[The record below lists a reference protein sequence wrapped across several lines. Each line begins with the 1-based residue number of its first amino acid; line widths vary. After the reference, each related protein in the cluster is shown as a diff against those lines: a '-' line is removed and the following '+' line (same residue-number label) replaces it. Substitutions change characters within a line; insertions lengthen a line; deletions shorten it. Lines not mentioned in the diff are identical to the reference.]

1 MPQRSRHED
10 RRARVRPALGMLFP
24 AAPEKAT
31 ARRAWSAAVQC
42 AAVCAGV
49 VVLLARV
56 RGVPAWNCVYAEDYG
71 IFLVQALQHPWH
83 LLIPYHGYLQFLP
96 RLIGQAVSL
105 LPLTEAAAGFAV
117 AGAVIAAGCA
127 LFTYHASAG
136 FIRSPALRAVLAA
149 ALILL
154 PVAPLEVVGNGVNT
168 PWYILAALFWA
179 VLWRPRTPAG
189 MAVAAVIGF
198 AATSSDPV
206 AAVYAPLL
214 VIRVIALPRLREHA
228 VTAGWLAGW
237 LPQVV
242 VIARSYADHTQR
254 LGTLSPPGK
263 TIAYYF
269 HTVVL
274 RALGWH
280 LSWRLESVA
289 GQEGATLI
297 IGAFLAVILGWAV
310 ITQGGR
316 VRVFVLTAVLTGFVF
331 TVFAAAIT
339 SYVVYESPFT
349 GRVSFE
355 PGSRYSVVPIVL
367 LDAAAIVA
375 VDSLLARRR
384 APAAGPREIAAVA
397 ALIGVLGLGWVTDYR
412 YLTQRT
418 SDGRWAPVAAS
429 WLHACQHSR
438 TGTLAIPAWGTRP
451 AVTVPCRRIQQLGTL
466 FAGLETIWLSR
477 YVRLSDAR
485 REGKV
490 GDETATEGRSRRP
503 RGRGRSRAH
512 RVLVGLRHRHRAR
525 QGRARYRDARRQHGG
540 CRCHGPHIPA

>member
-1 MPQRSRHED
+1 
-10 RRARVRPALGMLFP
+10 
-24 AAPEKAT
+24 
-31 ARRAWSAAVQC
+31 
-42 AAVCAGV
+42 
-49 VVLLARV
+49 
-56 RGVPAWNCVYAEDYG
+56 
-71 IFLVQALQHPWH
+71 
-83 LLIPYHGYLQFLP
+83 
-96 RLIGQAVSL
+96 
-105 LPLTEAAAGFAV
+105 
-117 AGAVIAAGCA
+117 
-127 LFTYHASAG
+127 
-136 FIRSPALRAVLAA
+136 
-149 ALILL
+149 
-154 PVAPLEVVGNGVNT
+154 
-168 PWYILAALFWA
+168 
-179 VLWRPRTPAG
+179 
-189 MAVAAVIGF
+189 
-198 AATSSDPV
+198 
-206 AAVYAPLL
+206 
-214 VIRVIALPRLREHA
+214 
-228 VTAGWLAGW
+228 
-237 LPQVV
+237 

-297 IGAFLAVILGWAV
+297 IGSFLAVILGWAV
-310 ITQGGR
+310 ITQGAR
-316 VRVFVLTAVLTGFVF
+316 VRVFVVTAVLTGFVF

-367 LDAAAIVA
+367 LDAAAIAA

-384 APAAGPREIAAVA
+384 APAPRPREIAAVA
-397 ALIGVLGLGWVTDYR
+397 ALIGVLGLGWVTDYS

-451 AVTVPCRRIQQLGTL
+451 AVTVPCRRLQQLGTL
-466 FAGLETIWLSR
+466 FAGLKLSGHR
-477 YVRLSDAR
+477 GTSDLVTR

-503 RGRGRSRAH
+503 RGRGRRRAH

-525 QGRARYRDARRQHGG
+525 QGRARYGDARRQHGG
-540 CRCHGPHIPA
+540 RRCHDPPVPA

>member
-1 MPQRSRHED
+1 MLADVLWRSRQGGSGGSVRRALGVLFPPAPENAAA
-10 RRARVRPALGMLFP
+10 RRARSV
-24 AAPEKAT
+24 
-31 ARRAWSAAVQC
+31 AVQG
-42 AAVCAGV
+42 AAVCVGV
-49 VVLLARV
+49 AVLLARV
-56 RGVPAWNCVYAEDYG
+56 RGVPAWDCVYAEDYG

-83 LLIPYHGYLQFLP
+83 LLIPYHGYFQLVP

-105 LPLTEAAAGFAV
+105 LPLTAAAVGFAV

-136 FIRSPALRAVLAA
+136 FIRSPALRAALAA

-189 MAVAAVIGF
+189 MVLAALIGF
-198 AATSSDPV
+198 AATSSDPM
-206 AAVYAPLL
+206 ALVYAPLL
-214 VIRVIALPRLREHA
+214 AARVIALPRLREHA

-237 LPQVV
+237 LPQIP
-242 VIARSYADHTQR
+242 VIALSYGNHTQR

-297 IGAFLAVILGWAV
+297 IGAFLAVVLGWAL
-310 ITQGGR
+310 ITQGSQ
-316 VRVFVLTAVLTGFVF
+316 VRAFVVTAVLTGFMF
-331 TVFAAAIT
+331 TIFAAIIT

-375 VDSLLARRR
+375 VDSLLRRR
-384 APAAGPREIAAVA
+384 SAAAPAAAGPREIAAVA

-418 SDGRWAPVAAS
+418 SDGHWAPVAES

-438 TGTLAIPAWGTRP
+438 TGTLTIRAWGTRP
-451 AVTVPCRRIQQLGTL
+451 AVTVPCSRIRQLGTL
-466 FAGLETIWLSR
+466 FADRETIWPSR
-477 YVRLSDAR
+477 YVRLSDAT
-485 REGKV
+485 G
-490 GDETATEGRSRRP
+490 
-503 RGRGRSRAH
+503 
-512 RVLVGLRHRHRAR
+512 R
-525 QGRARYRDARRQHGG
+525 QGR
-540 CRCHGPHIPA
+540 